1 MILAVGTAA
10 ICLATAVAYLADTEA
25 LPEPVGVWLGT
36 LGLLGASGLAAAG
49 LWQQRSEAIP
59 RLLALV
65 LLSGL
70 AAMYVAANVFALFVV
85 PENELDGAPRV
96 LHVAGLVA
104 GIALY
109 LLALWESTRAFT
121 AGRRPP
127 EPVEIPDA
135 R

>member
-1 MILAVGTAA
+1 MILAVGTAG
-10 ICLATAVAYLADTEA
+10 ICLATAVVYLADTEA
-25 LPEPVGVWLGT
+25 PEPVGVWLGT

-59 RLLALV
+59 RLFALV

-85 PENELDGAPRV
+85 PETELDGAPRV

-121 AGRRPP
+121 AGRRPV
-127 EPVEIPDA
+127 EPVEMPDA